1 MSINKLLII
10 MKKILFLLV
19 LVIAVDSASANGID
33 PKSPVGVSVI
43 KAGTTFKVFY
53 QGAQSGTVKVFIS
66 NVKGE
71 IVFAE
76 TMRRTENFM
85 RPYNFSSL
93 PAGEYTITVI
103 DEDGKRSHKI
113 THSIERNER
122 VASLSRVR
130 DGGKYLLTVP
140 NVGQE
145 ALTIRIFD
153 ESNGLLYS
161 NTEVIEGNF
170 AKLYNLLYVSGAI
183 TFEIS
188 DQSGKTNRLTY
199 R

>member
-1 MSINKLLII
+1 

-19 LVIAVDSASANGID
+19 LVIAVGSVSANGID

-53 QGAQSGTVKVFIS
+53 QGAQSGTVKVSIA
-66 NVKGE
+66 NGKGD
-71 IVFAE
+71 IVFSE
-76 TMRRTENFM
+76 TMRKIENFM

-93 PAGEYTITVI
+93 PAGEYTITIV
-103 DEDGKRSHKI
+103 DGNGKRSHNI
-113 THSIERNER
+113 THSVQSNER
-122 VASLSRVR
+122 AASLSRLR

-145 ALTIRIFD
+145 ALTVKIFD
-153 ESNGLLYS
+153 ASNGLLYS
-161 NTEVIEGNF
+161 NTEVIDGNF
-170 AKLYNLLYVSGAI
+170 AKLYNLLHVSGAI

-188 DQSGKTNRLTY
+188 DESGKTNRLTY